1 MNLEEVDYFLQ
12 HLQPLQ
18 QKGCIEEGLRNI
30 TVVLSLDRLTR
41 GEIGAIISN
50 ALNYSDILQ
59 DCSIDIDAD
68 GFSEHLFRITGTG
81 VNLRREAID
90 YLEEETEIPA
100 ERYRRDISSHADSG
114 REGQAVY
121 ELVSLLQEIS
131 DTSYAVDSSIL
142 INKSD
147 ILDIWVSETS
157 NWSVNPSRLNLQFW
171 VEIENFVDWVGSR
184 DLVEYASRMFSAEEM
199 PILVYHSNNTDVDL
213 KGSEYFPVF
222 ELSESPQYLSTQ
234 FDSYRTKM
242 SSTRENTSYFH
253 QAPAITPALFAD
265 SPSLR
270 TLFKPAFV
278 YSVFAVFSD
287 RVAVSNSTFSFS
299 AEYGPNTIDRDE
311 VDIEEFS
318 SSLTEE
324 QLTGL
329 ADLYQEFAR
338 REDRA
343 KFVEF
348 WRRSMLQNCD
358 GITDMVGEVP
368 DIQKSYQFIESEVI
382 EKNFDELSDAVRDTN
397 AFMTEITSQVSDT
410 TTALS
415 DEIQRLVFALLGAII
430 ANLFLILRWSNF
442 DTVIPFSLFVVSAI
456 LLFYFPL
463 IDRRVEELDEMKSKG
478 EEDYETY
485 KNRISEFAGQAFDF
499 DDLETRKDEYLSY
512 ADERLQWSR
521 RKIRQM
527 HAALLLTGLLFV
539 LFANLEYKV
548 LSIQVAFSGVFFFSS
563 SYTAYRA
570 YSHTNEY
577 SYHRLDLDI
586 LGRNPSDSGDSEDG
600 SGVDGSEEDDEGD
613 EDNEQMSMNYLPL
626 FVSIMSLAAIIVH
639 VIVAYPFGPQG

>member
-12 HLQPLQ
+12 HLRPLQ
-18 QKGCIEEGLRNI
+18 QKDRIEEGLRNI
-30 TVVLSLDRLTR
+30 TAVLDPNRLTR
-41 GEIGAIISN
+41 GETGAILSN
-50 ALNYSDILQ
+50 ILNYPSIVQ
-59 DCSIDIDAD
+59 DCSIDINAD
-68 GFSEHLFRITGTG
+68 GFSEHLFRITSTG
-81 VNLRREAID
+81 VNLREDGIE
-90 YLEEETEIPA
+90 YLEEEADIRA
-100 ERYRRDISSHADSG
+100 ARYRRDINSHADSG
-114 REGQAVY
+114 REGQVVY

-131 DTSYAVDSSIL
+131 NTSYTVDSTIL
-142 INKSD
+142 ISKSE

-157 NWSVNPSRLNLQFW
+157 NWSVDPDRLNLQFW
-171 VEIENFVDWVGSR
+171 FEIENFVDWVDRR
-184 DLVEYASRMFSAEEM
+184 DLVEHASEVFSPDEM
-199 PILVYHSNNTDVDL
+199 PMLVYHSNTIEIDL
-213 KGSEYFPVF
+213 NGSKYFPVF
-222 ELSESPQYLSTQ
+222 ALSESPQYLSSQ
-234 FDSYRTKM
+234 FDSYRNKM

-253 QAPAITPALFAD
+253 QAPAITPSLFAD
-265 SPSLR
+265 SPSLQ
-270 TLFKPAFV
+270 TVFKPAFV

-287 RVAVSNSTFSFS
+287 RVAVSNSSFAFS

-324 QLTGL
+324 QLADL
-329 ADLYQEFAR
+329 ADLYQDFAR

-358 GITDMVGEVP
+358 GITDMVDEIS
-368 DIQKSYQFIESEVI
+368 DIRKSYQFIESEVI

-463 IDRRVEELDEMKSKG
+463 IDRRIEELEEMKFKG

-485 KNRISEFAGQAFDF
+485 KDLISDFTGQAFDF

-521 RKIRQM
+521 RKIRQI
-527 HAALLLTGLLFV
+527 HAVLLVIGLLFV
-539 LFANLEYKV
+539 LFANLQYKI
-548 LSIQVAFSGVFFFSS
+548 LTIQVAFSGVFFLSA
-563 SYTAYRA
+563 SYVTYRT
-570 YSHTNEY
+570 HTQTDEY
-577 SYHRLDLDI
+577 SYHRLDLNPF
-586 LGRNPSDSGDSEDG
+586 GRGSSDSRDGDSEGDDG
-600 SGVDGSEEDDEGD
+600 SVEDDESD
-613 EDNEQMSMNYLPL
+613 EEDQTPTNYLPL
-626 FVSIMSLAAIIVH
+626 IVSALSLAAIVVH
-639 VIVAYPFGPQG
+639 MVVAYPFGPQG